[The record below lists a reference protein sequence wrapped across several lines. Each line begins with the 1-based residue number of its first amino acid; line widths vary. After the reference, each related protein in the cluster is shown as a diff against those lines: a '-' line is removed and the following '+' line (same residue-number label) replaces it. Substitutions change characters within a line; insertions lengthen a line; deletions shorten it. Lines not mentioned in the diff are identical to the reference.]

1 MKNFSI
7 NYRMSSEKDSKYI
20 NHSAMSSV
28 DRADPDKGLLSD
40 HEREKLS

>member
-1 MKNFSI
+1 
-7 NYRMSSEKDSKYI
+7 MSSEKDSKYI

-40 HEREKLS
+40 HERVEETAARSR